1 MIRSLYTAATG
12 MAAQQLEQDVIAN
25 NLANINTTG
34 FKKSRANFQ
43 DLMYQ
48 IISKAG
54 AANAAGVQL
63 PAGIEIGMGVKP
75 ISTQK
80 IFSQGDYQQTGNP
93 LDMAIEGDGFFQIED
108 VNSNGGFAYTRAG
121 SFKVDK
127 DGNIVNSD
135 GMKLIPS
142 MTVPADTVVITIDK
156 SGMITRT
163 DSKGTLSQIGQIQL
177 ATFLNP
183 AGLSSIG
190 RNLYNRTD
198 ASGEAS
204 IGNPNLDGRGTISQ
218 NFLEMSNVNVIDEMV
233 KMITGQRAYEIN
245 SKSIQTADNMLSII
259 NNLKR

>member
-12 MAAQQLEQDVIAN
+12 MSSQQIDQDVIAN
-25 NLANINTTG
+25 NLANINTVG

-48 IISKAG
+48 VYSKAG
-54 AANAAGVQL
+54 ATSTTGVQL

-93 LDMAIEGDGFFQIED
+93 FDWAIEGDGFFQID
-108 VNSNGGFAYTRAG
+108 DGNGGTAYTRAG
-121 SFKVDK
+121 SFKINK
-127 DGNIVNSD
+127 DSNVCNSE
-135 GMKLIPS
+135 GLLLTPTIN
-142 MTVPADTVVITIDK
+142 VPQGSVVITVDK
-156 SGMITRT
+156 SGQVTAT
-163 DSKGTLSQIGQIQL
+163 DSKGTMTQIGQLQI
-177 ATFLNP
+177 ATFVNP

-190 RNLYNRTD
+190 RTLYTKTD

-204 IGNPNLDGRGTISQ
+204 IGSPNLDGRGTISQ
-218 NFLEMSNVNVIDEMV
+218 YFLEMSNVNVIDEMV

-245 SKSIQTADNMLSII
+245 SKSIQTADSMLSIV